1 MVGLAF
7 TARDFYPRPPRGGR
21 HHPAIISRE
30 QKEISIHALREEGD
44 PVRNEL
50 YHHHQ
55 HFYPRP
61 PRGGRRSSSA
71 WQAIR
76 AQFLSTPSARRA
88 TPGQTPG
95 MPRPLHFYPRP
106 PRGGRLPL
114 IDGADTLRDFYPR
127 PPRGGRRG
135 IRDMTVLERLFLS
148 TPSARRATVS
158 VVDLDETAEFLST
171 PSARRATWLSSLSA
185 RRWRISIHALREEG
199 DKRVS
204 PDAPP
209 DCISIHALREEGDI
223 LILRVGLFFFY
234 FYPRPPRGGRLT
246 AITRRCSMARFL
258 STPSARRATVNLL
271 RQPSFSIYFYPR
283 PPRGGRLY
291 LLTVPPTSIKI
302 SIHALREEGDT
313 SSKTTFWKAKNF
325 YPRPPRGGRR

>member
-106 PRGGRLPL
+106 PRGGRPHRPVKN
-114 IDGADTLRDFYPR
+114 IAQTANFYPR
-127 PPRGGRRG
+127 PPRGGRPLSQAWY
-135 IRDMTVLERLFLS
+135 IDSNIFLS
-148 TPSARRATVS
+148 TPSARRATIDS
-158 VVDLDETAEFLST
+158 YGLY
-171 PSARRATWLSSLSA
+171 PCI
-185 RRWRISIHALREEG
+185 RISIHALREEG
-199 DKRVS
+199 DS
-204 PDAPP
+204 QWWQA
-209 DCISIHALREEGDI
+209 
-223 LILRVGLFFFY
+223 
-234 FYPRPPRGGRLT
+234 
-246 AITRRCSMARFL
+246 
-258 STPSARRATVNLL
+258 
-271 RQPSFSIYFYPR
+271 
-283 PPRGGRLY
+283 
-291 LLTVPPTSIKI
+291 
-302 SIHALREEGDT
+302 
-313 SSKTTFWKAKNF
+313 
-325 YPRPPRGGRR
+325 

>member
-209 DCISIHALREEGDI
+209 DCISIHALREEGDP
-223 LILRVGLFFFY
+223 Y
-234 FYPRPPRGGRLT
+234 FGK
-246 AITRRCSMARFL
+246 F
-258 STPSARRATVNLL
+258 
-271 RQPSFSIYFYPR
+271 
-283 PPRGGRLY
+283 
-291 LLTVPPTSIKI
+291 
-302 SIHALREEGDT
+302 
-313 SSKTTFWKAKNF
+313 
-325 YPRPPRGGRR
+325 

>member
-1 MVGLAF
+1 M
-7 TARDFYPRPPRGGR
+7 
-21 HHPAIISRE
+21 
-30 QKEISIHALREEGD
+30 ISIHALREEGD
-44 PVRNEL
+44 TTRL
-50 YHHHQ
+50 
-55 HFYPRP
+55 
-61 PRGGRRSSSA
+61 SSA
-71 WQAIR
+71 ESKR
-76 AQFLSTPSARRA
+76 KFLSTPSARRA
-88 TPGQTPG
+88 TQCAMSYITTINISIHALREEG
-95 MPRPLHFYPRP
+95 
-106 PRGGRLPL
+106 
-114 IDGADTLRDFYPR
+114 DGAAPHGKHSGRTSS
-127 PPRGGRRG
+127 PPPPGGGRRPDRHPG
-135 IRDMTVLERLFLS
+135 CHDHC
-148 TPSARRATVS
+148 
-158 VVDLDETAEFLST
+158 
-171 PSARRATWLSSLSA
+171 
-185 RRWRISIHALREEG
+185 ISIHALREEG

-246 AITRRCSMARFL
+246 AIRRRCSMARFL

-325 YPRPPRGGRR
+325 YPRPPRGGRPGPAISS

>member
-1 MVGLAF
+1 MSFAKAF
-7 TARDFYPRPPRGGR
+7 
-21 HHPAIISRE
+21 
-30 QKEISIHALREEGD
+30 
-44 PVRNEL
+44 
-50 YHHHQ
+50 
-55 HFYPRP
+55 
-61 PRGGRRSSSA
+61 
-71 WQAIR
+71 
-76 AQFLSTPSARRA
+76 
-88 TPGQTPG
+88 
-95 MPRPLHFYPRP
+95 LHFYPRP
-106 PRGGRLPL
+106 PRGGRPKTTQGRGHRHKFLSTPSARRATINGQLLLLDLVISIHALREEGDQVLPVYSS
-114 IDGADTLRDFYPR
+114 DRGYFYPR
-127 PPRGGRRG
+127 PPRGGRQCNHSKG
-135 IRDMTVLERLFLS
+135 NTAKQFLS

-283 PPRGGRLY
+283 PPRGGR
-291 LLTVPPTSIKI
+291 
-302 SIHALREEGDT
+302 R
-313 SSKTTFWKAKNF
+313 
-325 YPRPPRGGRR
+325 

>member
-199 DKRVS
+199 D
-204 PDAPP
+204 
-209 DCISIHALREEGDI
+209 I

-325 YPRPPRGGRR
+325 YPRPPRGGRPGPAISS